1 MPRAHGRPLEIHG
14 IDSAAIRPRETVQAA
29 RERLVAAGTA
39 AVAPLLDAV
48 AGRGAPSP
56 WIEGTLDSVPKD
68 EAARLAWL
76 RQWRRRPPSDE
87 VRAALVKWYGKR
99 GESVQSAE
107 AFEVCEYG
115 RRPTEADLR
124 RLFPFFD

>member
-1 MPRAHGRPLEIHG
+1 VSQVYEWL
-14 IDSAAIRPRETVQAA
+14 
-29 RERLVAAGTA
+29 
-39 AVAPLLDAV
+39 
-48 AGRGAPSP
+48 P

-68 EAARLAWL
+68 AAARLEWL
-76 RQWRRRPPSDE
+76 RQWRRRPPSDD
-87 VRAALVKWYGKR
+87 VRAALLKWYGPK
-99 GESVQSAE
+99 GEAVKNAE